1 MQTTVDIRE
10 LQERIERESSF
21 VDALTMGM
29 NQVIVGQK
37 HLVES
42 LLIGLLADGHILLEG
57 VPGLAKTLAINT
69 LAKLVKADFSRIQF
83 TPDLLPADLL
93 GTQIYSQKTEEFKV
107 KQGPIFANFVL
118 ADEIN
123 RAPAKVQS
131 ALLEAMQERQIT
143 IGEQTYKLDEPFL
156 VLATQNPIEQEGTYP
171 LPEAQT
177 DRFMLKVVIGYPK
190 KEEEMQIIR
199 QNITGEKVVV
209 NSILATEDIIKA
221 RKIVR
226 EVYLDEKI
234 EKYIVDIVFATRQP
248 EAYGLDDLKAM
259 IAFGGSPRASINLAL
274 AARAYAFIHRR
285 GYVIPEDVRAVCYDV
300 LRHRI
305 GLTYEAE
312 ANNIT
317 TEERPLGLYHPAPKL
332 HHIKKENIGLIEV
345 MGLAVLPA
353 RLSGELALLEK
364 AILSGESIRD
374 NPTISH
380 HADWAE
386 RVKSD
391 HPELNKA
398 NARAILEMEIGKV
411 FMQVLLDAGVFKRTH
426 EGKTAFMRFINVL

>member
-1 MQTTVDIRE
+1 M
-10 LQERIERESSF
+10 
-21 VDALTMGM
+21 
-29 NQVIVGQK
+29 
-37 HLVES
+37 
-42 LLIGLLADGHILLEG
+42 
-57 VPGLAKTLAINT
+57 
-69 LAKLVKADFSRIQF
+69 
-83 TPDLLPADLL
+83 LPADLL

-107 KQGPIFANFVL
+107 KRGPIFAHFVL

-143 IGEQTYKLDEPFL
+143 IGEQTFKLEEPFL

-199 QNITGEKVVV
+199 QNITGHKATI
-209 NSILATEDIIKA
+209 NPILDTEEIVKA
-221 RKIVR
+221 RNIVR

-248 EAYGLDDLKAM
+248 EAYGLENLKSM

-312 ANNIT
+312 ANSIT
-317 TEERPLGLYHPAPKL
+317 TEDV
-332 HHIKKENIGLIEV
+332 ITEV
-345 MGLAVLPA
+345 LNAV
-353 RLSGELALLEK
+353 
-364 AILSGESIRD
+364 
-374 NPTISH
+374 
-380 HADWAE
+380 
-386 RVKSD
+386 
-391 HPELNKA
+391 
-398 NARAILEMEIGKV
+398 
-411 FMQVLLDAGVFKRTH
+411 QVP
-426 EGKTAFMRFINVL
+426 